1 MDSAVLYAIGQ
12 IGICIQQLF
21 MILFTIPIGDL
32 PINMGELLLFGI
44 ALKISISLFFT
55 SYTIKGTKSSKV
67 KKQAKQQYAKDG
79 VGFTNQDITISF
91 DTNGSNNLD
100 KVYADV
106 KIAITYKDYY
116 NYIFNNDIG
125 IIYLVYNGIETP
137 FSIYE
142 NGAQFLNLTQVIDP
156 EGNYMSDI
164 TKAPNYEL
172 FNAENN
178 ET

>member
-79 VGFTNQDITISF
+79 EEYATTTNGTKVKDRGPAKVGFGGPTHNSLGDKGDIA
-91 DTNGSNNLD
+91 L
-100 KVYADV
+100 
-106 KIAITYKDYY
+106 
-116 NYIFNNDIG
+116 
-125 IIYLVYNGIETP
+125 
-137 FSIYE
+137 
-142 NGAQFLNLTQVIDP
+142 
-156 EGNYMSDI
+156 
-164 TKAPNYEL
+164 
-172 FNAENN
+172 
-178 ET
+178 